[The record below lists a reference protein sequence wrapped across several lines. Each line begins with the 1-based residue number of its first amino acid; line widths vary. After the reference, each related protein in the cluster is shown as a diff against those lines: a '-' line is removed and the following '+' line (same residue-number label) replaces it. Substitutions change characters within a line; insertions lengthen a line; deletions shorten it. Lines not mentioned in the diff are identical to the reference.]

1 MRPFSLHKILMVIAF
16 VVFSQLVFG
25 QMSNYKSLY
34 IYNFIKRIEWP
45 IVQSDETFHIVIYGD
60 RDTFESLVKIAESK
74 LAGDRPIKV
83 EYIDE
88 VESLVLAD
96 LIYVD
101 YSKRKYI
108 AEIDS
113 WIQNRP
119 ILLVSDYKN
128 AKLTDINLLETSNGL
143 EFVIRP
149 NYIRDKGLKLSD
161 MLIQLG
167 KLDNENQ

>member
-88 VESLVLAD
+88 AEGIEVYVNGNRRVTEIKISQD
-96 LIYVD
+96 LIKNGD
-101 YSKRKYI
+101 KEAI
-108 AEIDS
+108 EE
-113 WIQNRP
+113 
-119 ILLVSDYKN
+119 LLQVATNK
-128 AKLTDINLLETSNGL
+128 ALESANN
-143 EFVIRP
+143 V
-149 NYIRDKGLKLSD
+149 
-161 MLIQLG
+161 
-167 KLDNENQ
+167 NEMEMASAARGMMPGMF